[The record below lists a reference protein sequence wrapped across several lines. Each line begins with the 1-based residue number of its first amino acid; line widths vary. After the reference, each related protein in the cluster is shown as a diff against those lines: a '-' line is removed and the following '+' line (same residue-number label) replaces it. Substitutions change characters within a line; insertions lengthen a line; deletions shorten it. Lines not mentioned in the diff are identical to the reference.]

1 AEAKRISPA
10 LLPTDPRSA
19 TRHSRFARKRRG
31 LAPAGSPRG
40 APADALARSSL
51 KHAPR
56 ELSSLFD
63 APCSPRP
70 LEEYAMFE
78 DAFEGYEFDEE
89 MGDEEWAGQPE
100 EIDDEVAEYLARE
113 LLEVGDEEE
122 LEEFLGSLLS
132 SAAKA
137 AGGFLRSNVGKKLV
151 GAAKGLAKQTL
162 PQVGAAVGGHFGGD
176 TGRKLGQKLGGA
188 AAARLELELE
198 EDELEAAKRVV
209 KTACAA
215 AQKAV
220 KTQG

>member
-1 AEAKRISPA
+1 
-10 LLPTDPRSA
+10 
-19 TRHSRFARKRRG
+19 
-31 LAPAGSPRG
+31 
-40 APADALARSSL
+40 
-51 KHAPR
+51 
-56 ELSSLFD
+56 
-63 APCSPRP
+63 
-70 LEEYAMFE
+70 MFE

-220 KTQG
+220 KTQGKAPPAVVAKDAMVTALRENAPASAAGTSSTIHAGGTKASGTWRRRGRRIVLFGV